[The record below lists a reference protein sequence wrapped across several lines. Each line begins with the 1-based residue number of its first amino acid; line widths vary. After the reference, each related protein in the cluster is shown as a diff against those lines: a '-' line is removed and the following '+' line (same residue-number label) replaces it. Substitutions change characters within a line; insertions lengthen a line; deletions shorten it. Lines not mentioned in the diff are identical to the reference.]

1 MGAVGDPSFTPPSN
15 ISTTLCT
22 GGTWYSNENTVYYSF
37 TPTATNA
44 DLQIENVL
52 CNDGTSGQAQF
63 AVWESCGDVGTY
75 GSAFLGC
82 VVGSANLSL
91 TGLTVG
97 QTYIIVVD
105 GNAGDICQWEFV
117 GNNILLPLEFIS
129 FDVKY
134 NEPFADLEWVVKEKG
149 NSLSYEIQRSMNGF
163 DFERISTVEAK
174 SSIGNTTYQTKDL
187 NPIKGQAYYRLK
199 QIKAD
204 GSFQYSNI
212 ISWR

>member
-1 MGAVGDPSFTPPSN
+1 MVQNLDPNLPLYILLYSNDPFNFVATPLGFAGEPTNTDCGNAINNSAVGCNVGAVGDPSFTPPSN

-134 NEPFADLEWVVKEKG
+134 L
-149 NSLSYEIQRSMNGF
+149 SLIH
-163 DFERISTVEAK
+163 I
-174 SSIGNTTYQTKDL
+174 
-187 NPIKGQAYYRLK
+187 
-199 QIKAD
+199 
-204 GSFQYSNI
+204 
-212 ISWR
+212 